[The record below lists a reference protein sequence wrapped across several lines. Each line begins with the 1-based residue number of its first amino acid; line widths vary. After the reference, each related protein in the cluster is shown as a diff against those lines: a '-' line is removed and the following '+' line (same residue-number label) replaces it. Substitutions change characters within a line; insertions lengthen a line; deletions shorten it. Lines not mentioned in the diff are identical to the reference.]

1 MLKPTASLTV
11 RKILPCR
18 PPEAFRA
25 WTEPALFQQW
35 FIPVPG
41 MRAIAEMD
49 LRRGGKYRIMFQRPA
64 GELRVIV
71 DGEFLAIESPTY
83 LEYTWIWA
91 EPAAPGEPKYT
102 VVKVSFRDLGDERT
116 EIVLTHEGFVDPDDR
131 DDHTSGWTSIL
142 DHLASALG
150 TTRPGA

>member
-1 MLKPTASLTV
+1 MSQREIFERTPD
-11 RKILPCR
+11 RRHLPDGR
-18 PPEAFRA
+18 ESA
-25 WTEPALFQQW
+25 
-35 FIPVPG
+35 
-41 MRAIAEMD
+41 
-49 LRRGGKYRIMFQRPA
+49 
-64 GELRVIV
+64 
-71 DGEFLAIESPTY
+71 GEFLAIESPTY

-102 VVKVSFRDLGDERT
+102 FVKVSFRDLGDERT
-116 EIVLTHEGFVDPDDR
+116 EIVLTHEGFVDPEDR

>member
-1 MLKPTASLTV
+1 MCAAPPTSAPPTPSPSQPV
-11 RKILPCR
+11 SPGDVVARLP
-18 PPEAFRA
+18 
-25 WTEPALFQQW
+25 
-35 FIPVPG
+35 
-41 MRAIAEMD
+41 
-49 LRRGGKYRIMFQRPA
+49 PA